1 MYLLITLVIILLL
14 ILVNG
19 LYVAAEFSTVSAK
32 RPRLA
37 QMAAEGN
44 TTAASVLGII
54 EDPKRIDTYVAAC
67 QLGITVSSL
76 LLGVLGQSRLM
87 TFLEPFLAG
96 LGAQNQLI
104 AQSISATL
112 ILLLLTILQVI
123 FGELMPKNVG
133 LQYPERLAMS
143 TLLPMR
149 WSLKLFQPLIWFFNG
164 SGQIIM
170 RLLGANAVAEHSHVH
185 SPQEIMMLVEESS
198 AGGLLDIEERRL
210 LVNTLQLRHLTA
222 RKVMIPRNH
231 MFTASVDQPCGE
243 ILKLLA
249 TSTYSRLPL
258 YKDSIDEIQGIVHL
272 KDLLRGCH
280 AQPALRDQPVQAL
293 MHTAHYVPDSMAVED
308 VMKQMQ
314 QEHDNM
320 VIVVDEYGGTA
331 GMITFEDLIEELIGE
346 FQDEFDHELP
356 PVVLRGTKYL
366 VVQGDVKVDELN
378 ELLDLTLPSNSV
390 DTIGGLVTQEV
401 GRMPEKGD
409 WVEFEELKVRVEQMG
424 HHTID
429 SLRLT
434 ISPEQRKRVQK
445 QIS

>member
-1 MYLLITLVIILLL
+1 MYLLITILIIILL

-54 EDPKRIDTYVAAC
+54 EDPKKIDTYVAAC

-76 LLGVLGQSRLM
+76 LLGVLGQSRLV
-87 TFLEPFLAG
+87 TVLEPFLPQAS
-96 LGAQNQLI
+96 LI
-104 AQSISATL
+104 AGSISAIV
-112 ILLLLTILQVI
+112 ILFLLTVLQVI

-133 LQYPERLAMS
+133 LQYPEQLAMY
-143 TLLPMR
+143 TILPMR
-149 WSLKLFQPLIWFFNG
+149 WSLSLFKPLIWFFNG

-198 AGGLLDIEERRL
+198 AGGLLDQEERRL

-231 MFTASVDQPCGE
+231 MFAASVDEPCASV
-243 ILKLLA
+243 LNQLA
-249 TSTYSRLPL
+249 ASSYSRLPL
-258 YKDSIDEIQGIVHL
+258 YKDSIDHIEGIIHI

-280 AQPALRDQPVQAL
+280 TQPALCDQPVQAL

-308 VMKQMQ
+308 VMALMQKQ
-314 QEHDNM
+314 HDNM

-346 FQDEFDHELP
+346 FQDEFDNEQP
-356 PVVLRGTKYL
+356 PMMLRGSKYL
-366 VVQGDVKVDELN
+366 VVDGDVKIEELN
-378 ELLDLTLPSNSV
+378 ELLDLTLPSGSM
-390 DTIGGLVTQEV
+390 DTIGGLVTQEI
-401 GRMPEKGD
+401 GRMPQKGD
-409 WVEFEELKVRVEQMG
+409 RLELDNLQIRVEQMG
-424 HHTID
+424 HHTVD
-429 SLRLT
+429 TLRLT
-434 ISPEQRKRVQK
+434 LSTEQRARAKQK
-445 QIS
+445 LS